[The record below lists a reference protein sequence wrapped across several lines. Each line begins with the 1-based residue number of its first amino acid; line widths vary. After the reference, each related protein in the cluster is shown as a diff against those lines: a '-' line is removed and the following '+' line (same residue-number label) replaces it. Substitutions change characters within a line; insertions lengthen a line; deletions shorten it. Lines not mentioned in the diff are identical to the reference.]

1 MVFDRINIIGLNALL
16 FSLIL
21 INGCVEQQQLSR
33 HQVKQIP
40 KCESIIHHPNITDAD
55 ISFFLDQSIQNDSIQ
70 TCWMPLMKRC
80 LNERITIPRQH
91 LIMGIKKFNQ
101 SRHEKFFHL
110 SVYRYFKYSFENN
123 ALYNQSIDRP
133 FLDAYCKYAIR
144 RASSKKDHVLM
155 QAQLICQRVDP
166 WLYEK
171 LFTYE

>member
-1 MVFDRINIIGLNALL
+1 MDSNRINTIAINAIF

-21 INGCVEQQQLSR
+21 TNGCVEQKLIT
-33 HQVKQIP
+33 HQINKMP
-40 KCESIIHHPNITDAD
+40 TCESIIQLQNITDAD
-55 ISFFLDQSIQNDSIQ
+55 ISFFLDHSIQNDTIQ
-70 TCWMPLMKRC
+70 TCWMPLIKRC
-80 LNERITIPRQH
+80 LNERKTIPRQH

-110 SVYRYFKYSFENN
+110 AVYRYFKYAFENN